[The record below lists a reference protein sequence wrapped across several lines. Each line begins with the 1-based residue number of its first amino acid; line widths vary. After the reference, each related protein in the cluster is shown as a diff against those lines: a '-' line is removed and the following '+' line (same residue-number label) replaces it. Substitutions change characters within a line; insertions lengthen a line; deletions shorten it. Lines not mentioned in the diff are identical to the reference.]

1 MEGVYRSQW
10 RAVLTS
16 VASRPDVGGL
26 ASFGDP
32 RSMLGYLVSATS
44 LNAATRGFSS
54 FPRIPERMLY
64 ASARGI
70 VGL

>member
-16 VASRPDVGGL
+16 VGL

-44 LNAATRGFSS
+44 LNAAKRGFSS
-54 FPRIPERMLY
+54 FPSILERML
-64 ASARGI
+64 
-70 VGL
+70 